1 VSAYAFAPP
10 RRSGASWSVGLLASS
25 EPDRDVELSGAIL
38 LPHRPGVIMRKSS
51 LLLQVSQ
58 AIGLLLVCA
67 IGFGCAQ
74 YGPRVIACVQNIYR
88 VQTPAERREAA
99 AKSMMQYVTSPK
111 FEISEEMRN
120 AIGGRQSE
128 FDAAQRIGESYR
140 MPPPRGP

>member
-1 VSAYAFAPP
+1 MSRVELSGP
-10 RRSGASWSVGLLASS
+10 RSLGAILVRRLLASR
-25 EPDRDVELSGAIL
+25 EPDREVELNGAIL
-38 LPHRPGVIMRKSS
+38 LPHQPGVIMRKLS
-51 LLLQVSQ
+51 LLLRVSQ

-67 IGFGCAQ
+67 IGFGFGR
-74 YGPRVIACVQNIYR
+74 YGPRVITCVQNIYR

-128 FDAAQRIGESYR
+128 FDAAQRIGDRSVQF
-140 MPPPRGP
+140 